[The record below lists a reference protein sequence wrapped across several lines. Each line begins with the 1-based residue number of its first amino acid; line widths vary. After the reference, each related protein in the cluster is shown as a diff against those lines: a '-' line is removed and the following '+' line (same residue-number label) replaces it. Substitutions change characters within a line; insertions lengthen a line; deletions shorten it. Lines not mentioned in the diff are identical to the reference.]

1 MYHIYIYYLSYGI
14 MCDELMFGTRAGL
27 IVMVLL
33 NLLQTVLMNPNS
45 YSYNRGK
52 YLTHQFS

>member
-1 MYHIYIYYLSYGI
+1 

-52 YLTHQFS
+52 YLTHQFSLTLLSNHVYT